1 MNKRKETVMKRPNIY
16 RWLLLLVACV
26 TITACV
32 DEFDPDKFEE
42 DSSSSSP
49 FSDGYS
55 LDFTVT
61 IDDLGEPAGNNLL
74 SKEQQLEKL
83 EKTIDLENFRI
94 LFFAN
99 DEENG
104 GKNGAFLFE
113 SRTRFVKEMTSEDKT
128 LWRVS
133 VPLFAYGNGAHYGWN
148 WEEIRIYLREHPFK
162 IAILANHPQ
171 SEWSMPV
178 YSRPEGN
185 KDDENNPIVPAT
197 WYDNSAPHWDA
208 TNSLFGKLNDDGTVS
223 QTDEADLKHIFDLH
237 HSQYDPIYYGKNWEI
252 TYNKG
257 QGYDYKI
264 YDFITIPYDDEL
276 DANNGRPA
284 LSPTSSWVSWAGYDG
299 AIYDHPEIYL
309 GGKTWTFADDAFK
322 SVRDIITAASK
333 STNSEEKKV
342 WKGPEVQLE
351 NNMATIKVDELA
363 IIHDNTSGEVKIEDS
378 NKAIRNNDVNVT
390 SGKRRLCFS
399 FTLPVGTWNISVNAR
414 RGTNKAE
421 APSTYNIALET
432 GEGALPSSINVTS
445 TAVQNITFSKVEAK
459 TATKVYIYG
468 NGDIYFYGIKY
479 TAFVD
484 EKNNNRDPFGWSYR
498 KAIHPSKD
506 YLIPMYGI
514 QEFDAIKSAY
524 WDWGSPYDLSNPED
538 PDAVGH
544 EIALLRSVVRLDLYL
559 PQTIDNNKSLDFV
572 LLWYSNV
579 FARCEPMD
587 VWTSTGDLWEQQHK
601 NNGTCS
607 DWTYINAYG
616 PVTRG
621 TKESDPK
628 DDNTYEASVRRYQER
643 MSWFYGIWTDRV
655 GWDWNSSRSGS
666 GSRLKADYDLNTWAI
681 GSAAKGNYPQ
691 IFNPCVQR
699 NGTVDCTH
707 LDVSG
712 VGENPHIVVYTGER
726 NINDPSNLLK
736 MGAEGTGAG
745 TVIHWMIGYRDKS
758 ATGDVVDGIT
768 YSIPIVDYS
777 SSKPNP
783 IIKDSY
789 TYNTNTKKY
798 TFQNGTGT
806 SEKPVN
812 RMGTVKDNDHPF
824 NEGTNK
830 INYETA
836 VQHSLPNVPMPLPL
850 IRNHKYVLNV
860 NGSKPQSQTRAG
872 DVGISVSSEVQRS
885 QSLRREF
892 VPKTE

>member
-1 MNKRKETVMKRPNIY
+1 MKRPNIY

-42 DSSSSSP
+42 DNNSSSP

-61 IDDLGEPAGNNLL
+61 LDDLGEPAGNNLL

-113 SRTRFVKEMTSEDKT
+113 SRTRFVKEMTSEGKT

-178 YSRPEGN
+178 YSRPDG
-185 KDDENNPIVPAT
+185 KTDDENNPIVPAT

-252 TYNKG
+252 TYEGN
-257 QGYDYKI
+257 DYKI

-309 GGKTWTFADDAFK
+309 GGKTWNFADKIWDKFREDVNT
-322 SVRDIITAASK
+322 SVTNKDKKNDRNFNLTIDELTVSNTGTGGIIISD
-333 STNSEEKKV
+333 
-342 WKGPEVQLE
+342 KGFE
-351 NNMATIKVDELA
+351 NNDKT
-363 IIHDNTSGEVKIEDS
+363 GG
-378 NKAIRNNDVNVT
+378 KAKTN
-390 SGKRRLCFS
+390 LCFS
-399 FTLPVGTWNISVNAR
+399 FELPVGEWNIWVNA
-414 RGTNKAE
+414 KAGNN
-421 APSTYNIALET
+421 STYQKNNVILEI
-432 GEGALPSSINVTS
+432 EGWGPEDQPDPNPASNTRADIKFNDVIKIKQPT
-445 TAVQNITFSKVEAK
+445 T
-459 TATKVYIYG
+459 VYVYG
-468 NGDIYFYGIKY
+468 DGDIIFYGIKY

-538 PDAVGH
+538 PDAEGH

-587 VWTSTGDLWEQQHK
+587 VWTSTGDLWGDDK
-601 NNGTCS
+601 DGICCD
-607 DWTYINAYG
+607 DWLHINDYG

-621 TKESDPK
+621 TTDPSGDSADSK
-628 DDNTYEASVRRYQER
+628 ANSVLRYQER
-643 MSWFYGIWTDRV
+643 MSWFYGIWTKMA
-655 GWDWNSSRSGS
+655 DWKWGNGIPGNTPKLSSNHDVN
-666 GSRLKADYDLNTWAI
+666 KWATK
-681 GSAAKGNYPQ
+681 SAVDNYPQ

-758 ATGDVVDGIT
+758 ATGNAVEGIT

-777 SSKPNP
+777 DSSKPNP

-798 TFQNGTGT
+798 TFKNGSGT

-812 RMGTVKDNDHPF
+812 RMGTVNDSFKDSSN
-824 NEGTNK
+824 NS

-836 VQHSLPNVPMPLPL
+836 VQRRLSNVPMPLPL

>member
-61 IDDLGEPAGNNLL
+61 LDDLGEPAGNNLL

-113 SRTRFVKEMTSEDKT
+113 SRTRFVKEMTSEGKT

-178 YSRPEGN
+178 YSRPDG
-185 KDDENNPIVPAT
+185 KTDDENHPIVPAT

-252 TYNKG
+252 TYEGN
-257 QGYDYKI
+257 DYKI

-309 GGKTWTFADDAFK
+309 GGKTWTFADAAFK
-322 SVRDIITAASK
+322 SVRDNIASNGKDWPYGK
-333 STNSEEKKV
+333 S
-342 WKGPEVQLE
+342 GEVVSVEVEGL
-351 NNMATIKVDELA
+351 T
-363 IIHDNTSGEVKIEDS
+363 IIHENTSGEVKIEDS

-432 GEGALPSSINVTS
+432 GEGALAPQINVTS

-468 NGDIYFYGIKY
+468 NGDIWFYGIKY

-538 PDAVGH
+538 PDAKGH

-587 VWTSTGDLWEQQHK
+587 VWTSTGDLWGDDK
-601 NNGTCS
+601 DGICCD
-607 DWTYINAYG
+607 DWLHINDYG

-621 TKESDPK
+621 TTDPSGDSADSK
-628 DDNTYEASVRRYQER
+628 ANSVLRYQER
-643 MSWFYGIWTDRV
+643 MSWFYGIWTKMA
-655 GWDWNSSRSGS
+655 DWKWGNGIPGNTPKLSSNHDVN
-666 GSRLKADYDLNTWAI
+666 KWATK
-681 GSAAKGNYPQ
+681 SAVDNYPQ

-758 ATGDVVDGIT
+758 ATGNAVEGIT

-777 SSKPNP
+777 DSSKPNP

-789 TYNTNTKKY
+789 TYNTSTKKY
-798 TFQNGTGT
+798 TFKNGSGT

-812 RMGTVKDNDHPF
+812 RMGTVNDSFKDSSN
-824 NEGTNK
+824 NS

-836 VQHSLPNVPMPLPL
+836 VQRRLSNVPMPLPL

-892 VPKTE
+892 VPKIE